1 MKKNIL
7 SKLLA
12 FTAICSVAA
21 FPSYAME
28 TGTFAEA
35 PAEVSAVEIMP
46 RATLYPGHDLS
57 GNNSWRSTEFTASPS
72 NGNYIRFA
80 YTNYASESATVSL
93 VRTDLSS
100 EFTVR
105 SMSVEGGGYD
115 HRVCYGN
122 TLSQGTYYLYIEASD
137 GGTISGNI
145 AAAQY
150 RTNPD

>member
-1 MKKNIL
+1 M
-7 SKLLA
+7 A
-12 FTAICSVAA
+12 V

-35 PAEVSAVEIMP
+35 PAKASAVEIMP
-46 RATLYPGHDLS
+46 RATLYPGHDIL

-93 VRTDLSS
+93 VRTDLST

-105 SMSVEGGGYD
+105 SMLVKGGGYD
-115 HRVCYGN
+115 HETCYGN
-122 TLSQGTYYLYIEASD
+122 TLSQGTYYLYIEATES
-137 GGTISGNI
+137 GGTVSGNV